1 MTLYNIMN
9 MAYARA
15 LEVYATEKRYQE
27 LAPEEVSD
35 IRVENAWTTLENI
48 RDLMVSIRDY
58 PAELTINGEVVVLPE
73 D

>member
-27 LAPEEVSD
+27 LVPGEVSD
-35 IRVENAWTTLENI
+35 IRVENAWAVLENI

-58 PAELTINGEVVVLPE
+58 PAELTINGEVVVRPE